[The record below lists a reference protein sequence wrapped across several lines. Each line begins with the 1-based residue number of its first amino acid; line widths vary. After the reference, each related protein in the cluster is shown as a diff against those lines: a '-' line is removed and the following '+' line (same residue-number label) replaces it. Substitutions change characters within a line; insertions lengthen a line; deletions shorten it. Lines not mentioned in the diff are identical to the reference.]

1 MSTGQHT
8 STAVA
13 STAQDVRAAPEA
25 SPGRSFARNLGRP
38 FACPPGGGRAVEQ
51 PARRDQRAARR
62 PREPRLAHD
71 VLQAR
76 GRQRLR
82 PRPARPDRWVQM
94 PRAVF
99 DDSAPPGASQGA
111 GRPCA
116 PQSGLGRWEACAG
129 RRSSP
134 QAARKVRTLPSPPP
148 GLSEPVLLALPLTAP
163 PPPNSSETV
172 SVGQPTARSLFDGA
186 RDGATAPAEA
196 VCSPGGS
203 NRRLCR
209 DRHSHT
215 LAPPCV
221 GAARVPL
228 L

>member
-1 MSTGQHT
+1 MGSVRWPQEL
-8 STAVA
+8 A
-13 STAQDVRAAPEA
+13 S
-25 SPGRSFARNLGRP
+25 GRSKG
-38 FACPPGGGRAVEQ
+38 E
-51 PARRDQRAARR
+51 D
-62 PREPRLAHD
+62 
-71 VLQAR
+71 
-76 GRQRLR
+76 
-82 PRPARPDRWVQM
+82 
-94 PRAVF
+94 
-99 DDSAPPGASQGA
+99 APLS
-111 GRPCA
+111 
-116 PQSGLGRWEACAG
+116 
-129 RRSSP
+129 
-134 QAARKVRTLPSPPP
+134 TP

-215 LAPPCV
+215 LAPARV